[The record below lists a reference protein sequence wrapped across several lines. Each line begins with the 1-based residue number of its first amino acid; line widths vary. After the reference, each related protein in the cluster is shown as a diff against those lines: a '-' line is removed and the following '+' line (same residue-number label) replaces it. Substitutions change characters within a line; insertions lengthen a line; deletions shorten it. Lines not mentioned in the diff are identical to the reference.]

1 MAMKEEKSKNGTYD
15 GNTTLRRSAMSR
27 NNSCGPV
34 SELQKI
40 RRQNVDS
47 GYSTSDGYDK
57 RWSQE
62 LNAANQTLTDNGN
75 TAKWSPTLNND
86 KHSPSILNN
95 SQFQT
100 QSIGTPATALSPVP
114 TNNNGNSMNGSHT
127 TTDEY
132 IRPSVAIIES
142 STPKRSTPNGS
153 NNNRYVMEPQII
165 EIFFA
170 FAFLLKNFIIRSHPA
185 DYCIITY

>member
-1 MAMKEEKSKNGTYD
+1 MKEEKSKNGIYD
-15 GNTTLRRSAMSR
+15 GNTTLRRNAMSR
-27 NNSCGPV
+27 NNSSGPV

-62 LNAANQTLTDNGN
+62 LNAPNQTVTDNGY
-75 TAKWSPTLNND
+75 TAKWSPTLSND
-86 KHSPSILNN
+86 KHSSSILNK

-100 QSIGTPATALSPVP
+100 HSIGTPTTALSPVP
-114 TNNNGNSMNGSHT
+114 TNNNNSANGSHT
-127 TTDEY
+127 TIDEY

-142 STPKRSTPNGS
+142 STPKRNTPNGS
-153 NNNRYVMEPQII
+153 INNRYVLEPPII
-165 EIFFA
+165 EFFS
-170 FAFLLKNFIIRSHPA
+170 LLLFRSNFIISSHPA
-185 DYCIITY
+185 HDCIIIC